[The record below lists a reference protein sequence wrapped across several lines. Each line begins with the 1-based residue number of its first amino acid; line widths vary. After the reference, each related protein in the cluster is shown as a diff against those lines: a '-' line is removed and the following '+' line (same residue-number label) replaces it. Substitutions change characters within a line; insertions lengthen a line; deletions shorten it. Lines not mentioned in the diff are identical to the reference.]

1 MLSSTR
7 IQIDVELSG
16 LLFVSYN
23 RINTIIIRHKRKVSA
38 SMPQRYDEPK
48 RGATN
53 AKRGPILGQSHGL
66 SDVEGQ
72 MIQQMIR
79 EEQNSARE
87 LFIPEEDLAQ
97 EATTKMSPEV
107 ERIVE
112 ESRVLTI
119 LQMFNRDYLYG
130 QGRFDEY
137 KDGLLLKWG
146 DGYSRRHIW
155 VSVEHGNLLFETSHL
170 KQCDKPY
177 CNGTHHVLSADLY
190 TNLTIINQELG
201 DLFRHP
207 VYEPSND

>member
-1 MLSSTR
+1 
-7 IQIDVELSG
+7 
-16 LLFVSYN
+16 
-23 RINTIIIRHKRKVSA
+23 
-38 SMPQRYDEPK
+38 MPQRYDEPK
-48 RGATN
+48 RRAAN
-53 AKRGPILGQSHGL
+53 SKRGPIMGQSHGL
-66 SDVEGQ
+66 SDIEGQ

-107 ERIVE
+107 EHVVE
-112 ESRVLTI
+112 ESQVLTI

-155 VSVEHGNLLFETSHL
+155 ISVEQGNLHFETSHL
-170 KQCDKPY
+170 KPCGKPY
-177 CNGTHHVLSADLY
+177 CNGTHHVLTPNLY

-207 VYEPSND
+207 VYEPSDD